1 MQRRHAHPS
10 ILILLLALALT
21 ACGAPATQ
29 TTSSSAVSAPN
40 ATASTPVQAEASSA
54 TPNATRLV
62 KHALGET
69 EVPLNP
75 QRIVSLDVGEITD
88 TLIALGRTPIGSV
101 TYDPIADAYGGEDG
115 NGAFPPVLAGR
126 TAGIESLGVYEPNLE
141 KVARLKPDLIIGS
154 TYSVENIQAQLAAIA
169 PTVVISPVRDFKVWL
184 REIGVFVN
192 AEAEAGRVLAEYE
205 ARAEQVRQQVQ
216 GTSVS
221 VLRPRGD
228 SVWIY
233 GPPSNAGV
241 ILKDLGLELLAVP
254 EGSSITDDAEGAIGQ
269 LSLERLPDIR
279 SEHIF
284 VISYNLKDTTVEEL
298 IQQPIWRQIPAVRQ
312 GNVHAV
318 QGTAWSNHG
327 PLGAL
332 SVIDEVAAALAGS

>member
-1 MQRRHAHPS
+1 
-10 ILILLLALALT
+10 
-21 ACGAPATQ
+21 
-29 TTSSSAVSAPN
+29 
-40 ATASTPVQAEASSA
+40 
-54 TPNATRLV
+54 
-62 KHALGET
+62 
-69 EVPLNP
+69 
-75 QRIVSLDVGEITD
+75 
-88 TLIALGRTPIGSV
+88 
-101 TYDPIADAYGGEDG
+101 
-115 NGAFPPVLAGR
+115 
-126 TAGIESLGVYEPNLE
+126 
-141 KVARLKPDLIIGS
+141 
-154 TYSVENIQAQLAAIA
+154 
-169 PTVVISPVRDFKVWL
+169 
-184 REIGVFVN
+184 
-192 AEAEAGRVLAEYE
+192 
-205 ARAEQVRQQVQ
+205 
-216 GTSVS
+216 
-221 VLRPRGD
+221 
-228 SVWIY
+228 VWIY